1 MDKRKELEALFDQ
14 RGLTD
19 YKWVKPRDIVV
30 AQWFRM
36 KCV

>member
-1 MDKRKELEALFDQ
+1 MDKRKELEALSDQ
-14 RGLTD
+14 HGLTQ
-19 YKWVKPRDIVV
+19 YRWVKPRDIVV